1 MALSFADYNKSFI
14 QENRNFFNLS
24 VKIIRIRAMEN
35 LCLQKEAFPPE
46 KNLAVTLYGVDN
58 LRLNSDMTTE
68 SKTQEVTFDDLLVI
82 IGRKHDRNAFIRL
95 FEYFAPRVKSF
106 LMKGGLSEE
115 IADELAQE
123 TMLTVW
129 DKAGSYNPE
138 KAAASTWI
146 YTIARN
152 KRVDALRKTSNAET
166 QMHEALQI
174 IDEHAELPDDT
185 LHHKEQKNALSMAIA
200 DLPPEQAELIEKA
213 FFEHKS
219 HNDIAQETRLPLGTV
234 KSRIRLALDR
244 MRHKLGGQ
252 DR

>member
-1 MALSFADYNKSFI
+1 
-14 QENRNFFNLS
+14 
-24 VKIIRIRAMEN
+24 MEN
-35 LCLQKEAFPPE
+35 LYLKKEAFPPE
-46 KNLAVTLYGVDN
+46 KNLTGVLYGVDN
-58 LRLNSDMTTE
+58 LSLNSNMTAE

-82 IGRKHDRNAFIRL
+82 IGEKRDRNAFIRL

-106 LMKGGLSEE
+106 LMKGGLSED

-152 KRVDALRKTSNAET
+152 KRIDSLRKASNVET

-174 IDEHAELPDDT
+174 TDGNTELPDDM
-185 LHHKEQKNALSMAIA
+185 LHNKEQKNALSLAIS

-219 HNDIAQETRLPLGTV
+219 HNDIAAETHLPLGTV

-252 DR
+252 VL